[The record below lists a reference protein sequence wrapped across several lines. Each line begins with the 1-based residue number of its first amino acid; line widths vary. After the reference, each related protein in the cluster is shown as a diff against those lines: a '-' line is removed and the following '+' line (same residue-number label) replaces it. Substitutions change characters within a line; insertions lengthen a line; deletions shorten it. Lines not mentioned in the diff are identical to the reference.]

1 MRSLATGLAQAHR
14 MQTKTHST
22 RRPNHQKCLTKPRCQ
37 QKVSH
42 RPAAHAQ
49 LKRNRTRA
57 ENRNLTAAR
66 TEPPAPLDSSM
77 NAAPDDAFPRDAP
90 YSVASEVLCRAAL
103 GRDAAGQASQNFGTS
118 AHLPA
123 AVCESSRQSGRNRER
138 LQRTLCHSIRTCPMY
153 CSAARRT
160 QATTHKRRK
169 EQTRKW
175 QRRAAA
181 KHTNKHIHTETQTET
196 RKEPAD
202 HFCASRPTR
211 LLIDLPGC
219 PTPATDTLTAPSS

>member
-42 RPAAHAQ
+42 RPAAHTQ

-103 GRDAAGQASQNFGTS
+103 GRDAADRRRKTLEQARTCLQLPVNRLANLVETVSGCSEHFVTRSVPAPCTAARHEERKLRRTS
-118 AHLPA
+118 AERSRR
-123 AVCESSRQSGRNRER
+123 ESG
-138 LQRTLCHSIRTCPMY
+138 
-153 CSAARRT
+153 SAARR
-160 QATTHKRRK
+160 QS
-169 EQTRKW
+169 
-175 QRRAAA
+175 
-181 KHTNKHIHTETQTET
+181 TQTNT
-196 RKEPAD
+196 YTQRHKQRHGRSQQTTSARAVQ
-202 HFCASRPTR
+202 HAC
-211 LLIDLPGC
+211 
-219 PTPATDTLTAPSS
+219 